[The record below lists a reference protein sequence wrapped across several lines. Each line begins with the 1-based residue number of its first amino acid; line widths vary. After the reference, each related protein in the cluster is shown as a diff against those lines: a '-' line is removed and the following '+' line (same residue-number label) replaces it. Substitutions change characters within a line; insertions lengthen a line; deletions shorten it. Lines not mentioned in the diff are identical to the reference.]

1 MRDAH
6 TIVSPA
12 RCRARRS
19 GHAAVDR
26 RAWSAANSE
35 TTPAADHERAEQRN
49 QATDHRQPGTGAQI
63 GVGQVGGVVV
73 TGVQPD
79 PQAGRGERDLRPRP
93 SGGPPRQGSSRP
105 GFSAGTCSTRTPT
118 PAPRRRS
125 SSRPWPRPP
134 TTGSGCSPWPMPPQ
148 PPKSTCGPGKRPG
161 SSTPSSPSRLGFRR
175 PRLLLREVGQV
186 GPGPAAVAGCQ
197 RGVGRN
203 RVEGH
208 PVVEEVAVGQG
219 AAVG

>member
-1 MRDAH
+1 VLDPRAVGMRDAH

-105 GFSAGTCSTRTPT
+105 GSPRA
-118 PAPRRRS
+118 PA
-125 SSRPWPRPP
+125 
-134 TTGSGCSPWPMPPQ
+134 Q
-148 PPKSTCGPGKRPG
+148 PG
-161 SSTPSSPSRLGFRR
+161 RR
-175 PRLLLREVGQV
+175 PRHRDDGLRPGRGQDRRQ
-186 GPGPAAVAGCQ
+186 PAPAARPGLCRRSRRSQHAVPASVLAVRPRARPAAGASAG
-197 RGVGRN
+197 RGYFFGRSA
-203 RVEGH
+203 R
-208 PVVEEVAVGQG
+208 
-219 AAVG
+219 